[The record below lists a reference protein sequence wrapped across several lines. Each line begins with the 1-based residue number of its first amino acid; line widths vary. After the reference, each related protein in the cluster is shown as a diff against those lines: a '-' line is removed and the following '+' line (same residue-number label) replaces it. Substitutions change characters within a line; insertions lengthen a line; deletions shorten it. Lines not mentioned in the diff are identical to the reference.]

1 MIIDGHVHI
10 TDVPEP
16 VWGWPPFTGDDL
28 IALMDEPI
36 PLGLGAGQDVG
47 RVDKAVVMPA
57 LGVTTNPELSFRE
70 QHAVVLDAVRRYP
83 DRLVGN
89 FVFNVRLG
97 VEKGLEELRKLVRED
112 GFSMVKLHPTM
123 HNFWPGARDLTYPVM
138 EEAASLGIPVLVH
151 TGEPPYSV
159 PALVEPVARDHPRT
173 TIILAH
179 FGTQKVC
186 YADDALN
193 VARHC
198 PNVMVETGWGP
209 LPRLLE
215 GVRALGP
222 ERFVFGSDSP
232 PQEIYSQLRVVQ
244 CLSRKPPLGLNLT
257 DEDVEAITGGNLARL
272 LSR

>member
-36 PLGLGAGQDVG
+36 PAGIDGGTCV
-47 RVDKAVVMPA
+47 VDRAVVMPA
-57 LGVTTNPELSFRE
+57 LGVTTKPELSFRE
-70 QHAVVLDAVRRYP
+70 QHRVVIDAVRAHP

-89 FVFNVRLG
+89 FVFNVRHG
-97 VEKGLEELRKLVRED
+97 IEQGIETLRALVADD
-112 GFSMVKLHPTM
+112 GFAMVKLHPTM
-123 HNFWPGARDLTYPVM
+123 HNFWPGAKELTYPVL
-138 EEAASLGIPVLVH
+138 EEAASLGIPVLIH

-159 PALVEPVARDHPRT
+159 PALIEPVARDHPDA
-173 TIILAH
+173 TIIIAH
-179 FGTQKVC
+179 FGTQKIC
-186 YADDALN
+186 YADDAVN

-198 PNVMVETGWGP
+198 PNVMIETGWAP

-215 GVRALGP
+215 GLRTLGP

-244 CLSRKPPLGLNLT
+244 CLSRKPPLGLGLGA
-257 DEDVEAITGGNLARL
+257 EDIALITGGNLERL
-272 LSR
+272 LAR